1 MPITA
6 NSQEM
11 PIRLVGSSVFGRY
24 PTISSERTY
33 NMFVSSSGDGE
44 KEWLV
49 SFAGYKEK
57 LALAGGEGRGLFH
70 SIRGDFMIAVVGSF
84 VYRIQLSGGSLV
96 PILVNG
102 GTPLSTSTGEVFID
116 ENLSKQICIVDSTVG
131 KAYIY
136 NYFNAVPV
144 FGLAAWIGVP
154 GASWEQPNYVT
165 FQNTYF
171 IFGNALTDS
180 NGSAWYIF
188 GPSGDPSLNPFDL
201 IYQQELAIQTKP
213 DFAKLALR
221 IPGKGNTLLVQGT
234 SVSEIWT
241 NVGGLQFYQR
251 NSSVNIDY
259 GTISVSTI
267 AANDEV
273 VAWLGVNEKS
283 SPSIMAMTGGGAQRI
298 STDGIDYLLDEVNF
312 PADST
317 AFLYRQDGHLFY
329 VLSFFNEADDFTIAF
344 DFTTKKFYDLTDWNF
359 TAFPARQLAFFNGQ
373 TYFVSFKDGSIYEMG
388 SDLTTYDESISD
400 DNFKV
405 IPRLRVANTVRPERP
420 EKFRVNLFTFVIESG
435 TTSTAL
441 TDATRPIVDV
451 SISKNGGITWSSE
464 LRYFLKKQ
472 GQYRNQ
478 PRFTQLGYCEQ
489 FTPRLR
495 FWGDGRY
502 VVKNGVIEVAVE

>member
-6 NSQEM
+6 NSQEI

-24 PTISSERTY
+24 PTISTERTY
-33 NMFVSSSGDGE
+33 NMFVSTSGDGE
-44 KEWLV
+44 QQWLV
-49 SFAGYKEK
+49 NFAGYKER
-57 LALAGGEGRGLFH
+57 LSLNGGEGRALFH
-70 SIRGDFMIAVVGSF
+70 SIRGDFMIAVVGTF
-84 VYRIQLSGGSLV
+84 VYRISISGSSLFAV
-96 PILVNG
+96 LVNG
-102 GTPLSTSTGEVFID
+102 ALPLTTNSGEVYID
-116 ENLSKQICIVDSTVG
+116 ENLSKQICIVDSSVG

-136 NYFNAVPV
+136 NYYDAVPV
-144 FGLAAWIGVP
+144 FGVADLSSAGGWDN
-154 GASWEQPNYVT
+154 PNYVT

-171 IFGNALTDS
+171 IFGNARTDAD
-180 NGSAWYIF
+180 GSGWFIF
-188 GPSGDPSLNPFDL
+188 GPSSAPGVFATAFELV
-201 IYQQELAIQTKP
+201 YQQELALQTKP

-259 GTISVSTI
+259 GTISVATI

-283 SPSIMAMTGGGAQRI
+283 SPSIMVMSGGGAQRI
-298 STDGIDYLLDEVNF
+298 STDGIDFLLGSVQY

-329 VLSFFNEADDFTIAF
+329 VLSFFNAADNFTIAF
-344 DFTTKKFYDLTDWNF
+344 DFTSKKFYDLTDWDS
-359 TAFPARQLAFFNGQ
+359 TAFPARQLAYFNGQ

-388 SDLTTYDESISD
+388 SDLTTYDGATTKD
-400 DNFKV
+400 
-405 IPRLRVANTVRPERP
+405 IPRIRIANTVRPERP

-435 TTSTAL
+435 TTPTAVSPETL
-441 TDATRPIVDV
+441 PSVDIA
-451 SISKNGGITWSSE
+451 ISKNGGITWSNE
-464 LRYFLKKQ
+464 LRFNLKRQ

-502 VVKNGVIEVAVE
+502 VVKNGVIEIATDAV